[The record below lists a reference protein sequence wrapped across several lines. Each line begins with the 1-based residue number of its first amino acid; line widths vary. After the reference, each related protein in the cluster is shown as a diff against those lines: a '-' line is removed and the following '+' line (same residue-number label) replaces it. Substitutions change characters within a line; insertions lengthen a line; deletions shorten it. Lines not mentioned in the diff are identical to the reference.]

1 MRRATMGKRSSATRA
16 YGSSQPVKRAS
27 GVRPAAELS
36 TSALAGRGEAGG
48 RTLGP
53 YELIELLG
61 TGSSGYVYRARHAVL
76 QRSVAIKVLS
86 HELAEDWL
94 NVARFV
100 AEARAV
106 NMLDHAHV
114 LDVTDI
120 HMASEPGEVPWFVM
134 ELLEGSDLRDMLA
147 GKPMDLL
154 ESLRIMRDV
163 CQGLDVTHRQGI
175 VHRDVKPENIFVAR
189 IDGRDVV
196 KLIDFGIARL
206 RDALSAEPV
215 IVGEIIGTP
224 CYMAPEQT
232 GMREVDHRADLY
244 AVGAVLLEMLT
255 GEPPFGTDD
264 LTVLVDQ
271 LLHQEAPLASS
282 RVTLPKAVR
291 DDVDWLIA
299 RCLKKE
305 PGDRYATA
313 RAVIADIDRIV
324 DTLGAAEKIEKLAR
338 LPNLV
343 APPRSDRRRIT
354 YGVAGVAAVALAAV
368 LVATWFS
375 PSVAHEP
382 SPNPAP
388 PPPAPLAE
396 APSVLPSPPAEV
408 PEATEAKRIDAAA
421 KRPARRGPRRG
432 ARVPAPPRVAI
443 PLVANP
449 EHPEPTAAE
458 PDSQVVW
465 PTAPRAPQLL
475 QLRPPA
481 D

>member
-1 MRRATMGKRSSATRA
+1 MRPRGE
-16 YGSSQPVKRAS
+16 P
-27 GVRPAAELS
+27 S
-36 TSALAGRGEAGG
+36 TSALAGRGEACG

-61 TGSSGYVYRARHAVL
+61 KGSSGYVYRARHAVL
-76 QRSVAIKVLS
+76 RRSVAIKVLS
-86 HELAEDWL
+86 DELADDWSS
-94 NVARFV
+94 VARFL

-120 HMASEPGEVPWFVM
+120 AMASEPGEVPWFVM
-134 ELLEGSDLRDMLA
+134 ELLEGSDLAHMMA

-343 APPRSDRRRIT
+343 APPRNDRRRIT

-368 LVATWFS
+368 LVARWVW
-375 PSVAHEP
+375 PSVAHDADAASRDTHEP
-382 SPNPAP
+382 SPNPAL
-388 PPPAPLAE
+388 PPPAPPAE
-396 APSVLPSPPAEV
+396 APSALPSPPVEV

-432 ARVPAPPRVAI
+432 AARSQHSAPPHVAI
-443 PLVANP
+443 PLLATP
-449 EHPEPTAAE
+449 ENPEPTAAE
-458 PDSQVVW
+458 ADSTVVW
-465 PTAPRAPQLL
+465 PTAPRAPQLV